1 MNQIPQPRS
10 VNFLSVLQER
20 YKPRPMRAE
29 RGNELHN
36 GKLIVQNWGFRSWP
50 DGIQSMAIPLRTDK
64 ASMLD
69 EAVEY
74 LKQLQLQVQGRKEET
89 EEGGDGKDRRGRE
102 IQKTRR
108 TALLHRFKD
117 MSAGTRNNFENKFW
131 AKSQDSGSIHSF
143 YDVGA
148 NPLDKQVSISKSDKR
163 RRLMLEG
170 CDLLGGWSTIMP

>member
-1 MNQIPQPRS
+1 MLIWCLIPNS
-10 VNFLSVLQER
+10 N
-20 YKPRPMRAE
+20 K
-29 RGNELHN
+29 
-36 GKLIVQNWGFRSWP
+36 
-50 DGIQSMAIPLRTDK
+50 TDK

-74 LKQLQLQVQGRKEET
+74 LKQLQLQVQRGERKKQKKGETGRT
-89 EEGGDGKDRRGRE
+89 EEAGKSKRRE
-102 IQKTRR
+102 E
-108 TALLHRFKD
+108 LLYFTDSRI
-117 MSAGTRNNFENKFW
+117 SAGTRNNFENKFW

-170 CDLLGGWSTIMP
+170 TVGSSIQGDH